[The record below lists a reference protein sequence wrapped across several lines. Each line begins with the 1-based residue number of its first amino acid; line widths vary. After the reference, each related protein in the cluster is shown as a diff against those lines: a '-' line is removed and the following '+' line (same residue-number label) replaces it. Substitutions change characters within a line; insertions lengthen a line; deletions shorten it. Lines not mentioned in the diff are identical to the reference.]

1 MTNAAVTQQVTKQEG
16 NALTLKYKDGEKTI
30 VVPSDAIVVNLI
42 PGDKADLKPGAKIFI
57 PAGEECQ
64 WHHGSGGGAGGPRR
78 CDSAHVNKAFL
89 SPTARLGGKRH
100 RHRHRLLIDLQIN
113 EQTLSIRADLLGGLH
128 RGRTLNRTR
137 E

>member
-16 NALTLKYKDGEKTI
+16 NTLTLKYKDGEKTI

-42 PGDKADLKPGAKIFI
+42 PGDKARLEAWCQNIHSGV
-57 PAGEECQ
+57 GEECQ

-89 SPTARLGGKRH
+89 SPTADVGGKR
-100 RHRHRLLIDLQIN
+100 RFV
-113 EQTLSIRADLLGGLH
+113 TPA
-128 RGRTLNRTR
+128 
-137 E
+137 